1 MHIRLP
7 WLAALLLLFALMVLL
22 GSVPGQ
28 AESLSE
34 RFGDKLLHLLA
45 YTALSALCYRSWYAA
60 RLQRALLT
68 IGLIALL
75 GLIDEAIQAVL
86 PYRQAS
92 LSDWGFD
99 LLAAALTVFALSV
112 FEMRKSFF
120 NTYLS

>member
-1 MHIRLP
+1 MQIRLP
-7 WLAALLLLFALMVLL
+7 WLASLLLLFALMVLL

-45 YTALSALCYRSWYAA
+45 YTALSVLCYQSWRVARS
-60 RLQRALLT
+60 RRVMLT
-68 IGLIALL
+68 ISLIALL
-75 GLIDEAIQAVL
+75 GLIDEAIQAAL

-99 LLAAALTVFALSV
+99 LLAAVLTVLALSV
-112 FEMRKSFF
+112 LDYVMPASKRR
-120 NTYLS
+120 